1 MEVENKM
8 ALTKI
13 GEKSKKREGIDNPVY
28 DSHDIGLVVYMRDLL
43 EEIGFYTDERV
54 DDNSRHIKYSIGY
67 ISKPIVIV
75 GYNAIKG
82 YSIYFMGKREYKVRK
97 LGGVISYEY
106 MENYV
111 EVDKGVNISIRD
123 FTDKILGTI
132 REVWVSN
139 NKGE

>member
-1 MEVENKM
+1 
-8 ALTKI
+8 
-13 GEKSKKREGIDNPVY
+13 
-28 DSHDIGLVVYMRDLL
+28 
-43 EEIGFYTDERV
+43 
-54 DDNSRHIKYSIGY
+54 
-67 ISKPIVIV
+67 
-75 GYNAIKG
+75 
-82 YSIYFMGKREYKVRK
+82 MGKREYKVRK

-139 NKGE
+139 NNKGE

>member
-1 MEVENKM
+1 
-8 ALTKI
+8 
-13 GEKSKKREGIDNPVY
+13 
-28 DSHDIGLVVYMRDLL
+28 
-43 EEIGFYTDERV
+43 
-54 DDNSRHIKYSIGY
+54 
-67 ISKPIVIV
+67 
-75 GYNAIKG
+75 
-82 YSIYFMGKREYKVRK
+82 MGKREYKVRK